1 MYDSVFITEDQQI
14 LYDTRTPQRLLDEY
28 KNNVVY
34 EYECTNNKETVIQ
47 GNKVVLIKM
56 IKNRFYL
63 ERK

>member
-1 MYDSVFITEDQQI
+1 MYDFVFITEDQQI

-47 GNKVVLIKM
+47 GNKVKLMKM

>member
-1 MYDSVFITEDQQI
+1 MEW
-14 LYDTRTPQRLLDEY
+14 RLFMEII
-28 KNNVVY
+28 KANNVVY

-47 GNKVVLIKM
+47 GNKVKLMKM